1 MNELLL
7 RGATPMTSKHEY
19 PLKDYLN
26 SINLKTMDMSE
37 DERAMKKYP
46 AYVINKC
53 LSGFVDTVMLA
64 NYMNASSHLDNDLQY
79 QYYIHSVR
87 KSKRFSP
94 WDKKSKNS
102 DLDLVKKYY
111 GYNTEK
117 AQQAMRI
124 LTKEQLEVIRS
135 KLNTGGRQ

>member
-1 MNELLL
+1 M
-7 RGATPMTSKHEY
+7 HEY

-26 SINLKTMDMSE
+26 SINLKQGDLSK
-37 DERAMKKYP
+37 DERAMQKYP
-46 AYVINKC
+46 AFVVNKW
-53 LSGFVDTVMLA
+53 LSSFIDTVMHA
-64 NYMNASSHLDNDLQY
+64 NEMNSSSHLDKDLQY

-94 WDKKSKNS
+94 WDKKSKDC
-102 DLDLVKKYY
+102 DLDLVKRYY

-124 LTKEQLEVIRS
+124 LTQDQIEVIRS
-135 KLNTGGRQ
+135 KLDTGGRQ

>member
-1 MNELLL
+1 
-7 RGATPMTSKHEY
+7 MTSKHEY

-64 NYMNASSHLDNDLQY
+64 NYMNASAHLDNDLQY
-79 QYYIHSVR
+79 QYYIPVSYTHLTL
-87 KSKRFSP
+87 P
-94 WDKKSKNS
+94 
-102 DLDLVKKYY
+102 
-111 GYNTEK
+111 TK
-117 AQQAMRI
+117 A
-124 LTKEQLEVIRS
+124 
-135 KLNTGGRQ
+135 

>member
-1 MNELLL
+1 M
-7 RGATPMTSKHEY
+7 HEY

-26 SINLKTMDMSE
+26 SINLKQGDLSN

-46 AYVINKC
+46 AFVVNKC
-53 LSGFVDTVMLA
+53 LSAFIDTVMHA
-64 NYMNASSHLDNDLQY
+64 NEMNASSHLDNDLQY
-79 QYYIHSVR
+79 QYFIHSVR

-94 WDKKSKNS
+94 WDKKSKDS
-102 DLDLVKKYY
+102 DLASVKQYY

-117 AQQAMRI
+117 AQQAMKI
-124 LTKEQLEVIRS
+124 LTREQLEVIKS

>member
-1 MNELLL
+1 M
-7 RGATPMTSKHEY
+7 HEY

-26 SINLKTMDMSE
+26 SINLKQGDLSK

-46 AYVINKC
+46 AFVVNKC
-53 LSGFVDTVMLA
+53 LSSFIDTVMHA
-64 NYMNASSHLDNDLQY
+64 NEMNASSHLPNLLQY

>member
-1 MNELLL
+1 M
-7 RGATPMTSKHEY
+7 ATTSKHEY

-26 SINLKTMDMSE
+26 SINLKQGDLSG

-53 LSGFVDTVMLA
+53 LSSFIDTVMHA
-64 NYMNASSHLDNDLQY
+64 NEMNASSHLDNDLQY
-79 QYYIHSVR
+79 QYFIHSVR

-94 WDKKSKNS
+94 WDKKSKDC
-102 DLDLVKKYY
+102 DLDLVKQYY
-111 GYNTEK
+111 GYNNEK

-124 LTKEQLEVIRS
+124 LTKEQLDVIKL
-135 KLNTGGRQ
+135 KLNTGGRK